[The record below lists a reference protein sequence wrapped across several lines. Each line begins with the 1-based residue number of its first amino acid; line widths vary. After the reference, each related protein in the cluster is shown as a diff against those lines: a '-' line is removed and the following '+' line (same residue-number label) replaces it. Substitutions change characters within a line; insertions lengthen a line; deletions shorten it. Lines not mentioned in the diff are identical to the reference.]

1 MKNETGFSLIELLI
15 VIVIIGILA
24 AVILPR
30 LTGGR
35 KVANETAA
43 MLQLKNYTQAQL
55 EFSVSHS
62 GYFGDPAELL
72 EATPSL
78 RGLVEQ
84 FGATGTPVAKNGYVG
99 SASDN
104 GDGPNNLGSRF
115 AAELHPVD
123 PSQGDRYF
131 GTDGS
136 GMIFE
141 SRSQAFSVSGGQLTM
156 PSDARPIQ

>member
-30 LTGGR
+30 LAGGR

-43 MLQLKNYTQAQL
+43 MLQLKNYTQAQY
-55 EFSVSHS
+55 EFFPSHS
-62 GYFGDPAELL
+62 GFGDPAELL
-72 EATPSL
+72 EANPSL
-78 RGLVEQ
+78 KGLVEQ

-99 SASDN
+99 SASDS

-115 AAELHPVD
+115 AAELHPAD

-141 SRSQAFSVSGGQLTM
+141 SRSQAFSVSGGQLTL
-156 PSDARPIQ
+156 PSDARSIQ